1 MKFVLLKSFGGDY
14 LVVVKNIAWL
24 RAGENGQ
31 TLVGMVGGDPLLV
44 AGTIEEVALKIKTG
58 SKVEER
64 AEDMLK
70 LAA

>member
-58 SKVEER
+58 SKVEEK
-64 AEDMLK
+64 AEDQLK